1 MKFIDK
7 IVEIVLF
14 GLIGFIIVL
23 AGIIYVP
30 GIIGLQEYEVV
41 TGSMEPELPVGSL
54 IFVKS
59 IDYHQLEK
67 GDIIAFSRLGENVVT
82 HRVVNN
88 DQNQQTVTTKGDAN
102 EKADLFPVEYK
113 DIKGKMILSI
123 PVLGYILSWFSHLF
137 SKMIIIG
144 VIIILII
151 IQGFLDKKKKLK

>member
-67 GDIIAFSRLGENVVT
+67 GD
-82 HRVVNN
+82 
-88 DQNQQTVTTKGDAN
+88 AN

-123 PVLGYILSWFSHLF
+123 PVLGFILSWFSLLS

-144 VIIILII
+144 AIIILII
-151 IQGFLDKKKKLK
+151 IQGFLDKKKKA